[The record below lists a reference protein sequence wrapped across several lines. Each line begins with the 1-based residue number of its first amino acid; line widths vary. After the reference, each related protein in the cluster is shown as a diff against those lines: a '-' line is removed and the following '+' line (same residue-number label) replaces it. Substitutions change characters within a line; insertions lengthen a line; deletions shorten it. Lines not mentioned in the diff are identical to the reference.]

1 MAGEKTNTAEPKENE
16 ALVRRYIEA
25 VCRGDH
31 ATLGE
36 LLSEDIAH
44 DFSRDGIHLDLGR
57 GSAVAWAKRAGRVDV
72 EVLDLFA
79 SDDKVVG
86 RYRFRIPG
94 DVVLGGKK
102 GVSAQ
107 MTGIMIARIADGKI
121 VEVWHEQDTLGMLL
135 ALGLAIVPMA

>member
-1 MAGEKTNTAEPKENE
+1 MASETTSTAEPRKNE
-16 ALVRRYIEA
+16 ELVRRYIEA
-25 VCRGDH
+25 VCTGDH
-31 ATLGE
+31 ATIGE

-44 DFSRDGIHLDLGR
+44 DFSRDGIRLDLGR
-57 GSAVAWAKRAGRVDV
+57 DSAVAWAKRAGRVDV

-79 SDDKVVG
+79 SNDKVVG

-102 GVSAQ
+102 GITAE
-107 MTGIMIARIADGKI
+107 MTGIMIARIEDGKI

-135 ALGLAIVPMA
+135 ALGLAVVPMA